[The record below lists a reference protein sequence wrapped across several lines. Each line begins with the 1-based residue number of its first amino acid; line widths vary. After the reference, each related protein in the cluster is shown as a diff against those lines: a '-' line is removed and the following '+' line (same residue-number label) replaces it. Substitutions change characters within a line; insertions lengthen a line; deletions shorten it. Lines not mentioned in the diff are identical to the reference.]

1 MNSLQIF
8 NSSEFGKIRGIEID
22 NKPWLVGKD
31 VAETLGYNNPSKA
44 LADHVDAEDKLNN
57 ETLSSLGQ
65 RGGWLINESGF
76 YSLVFSSKMPRAKE
90 FKHWVTSEVLPAIRK
105 HGAYATPT
113 TIENIIANPSNAIK
127 LLQAL
132 AEEQNKNNELKVE
145 NSQLRVD
152 KQIMQPKAD
161 YFDELVDRNLL
172 VSFTEA
178 SKQLGVKRKD
188 VINFCLDHGYLYRD
202 KKNKLLPRA
211 NKKARDLFQVVQCY
225 NEKTKWAGS
234 QTLLTPKGIETL
246 RLLMLDA

>member
-178 SKQLGVKRKD
+178 
-188 VINFCLDHGYLYRD
+188 
-202 KKNKLLPRA
+202 
-211 NKKARDLFQVVQCY
+211 AR
-225 NEKTKWAGS
+225 S
-234 QTLLTPKGIETL
+234 
-246 RLLMLDA
+246 